1 MMCSKKALVGTV
13 RCRWAQIVVLTR
25 VLIRVAA
32 GRRWALLSAAGH
44 YDLPRAK
51 IVFGFLVLKLDYD
64 Y

>member
-44 YDLPRAK
+44 CWAPLGAAGRICAN
-51 IVFGFLVLKLDYD
+51 FAT
-64 Y
+64 